1 MSLCFRMLQQL
12 RRCMEYFLSVY
23 FLSLLLNLLWRLED
37 TESLSHKCAL
47 QKGQHTPAKSVIII
61 SAILCNFALSF
72 WAHTFRN
79 LETDLLLAKW
89 CFLFSAVCQLCV
101 MMNENQ

>member
-1 MSLCFRMLQQL
+1 MSLYFRMLQQQ
-12 RRCMEYFLSVY
+12 RRCMEYFLSIY

-47 QKGQHTPAKSVIII
+47 QKGQHTPAKFVIII
-61 SAILCNFALSF
+61 SATFLGGGGPILLGISRLICCSLSDVF
-72 WAHTFRN
+72 IFH
-79 LETDLLLAKW
+79 
-89 CFLFSAVCQLCV
+89 LCI